1 MTSLIVIVIG
11 FFMLMVFPKL
21 AVCLMVAAIVYAIL
35 SPSPYAIL
43 VALLVAAIVRIIL
56 IGFKVK

>member
-35 SPSPYAIL
+35 SPFPYAIL